1 MAVNP
6 LVSIVIPVY
15 NGSNYMREAIDSA
28 LAQTYPN
35 LEIIVVNDG
44 SSDGGET
51 ERIALSYGDKIRYI
65 HKPNGG
71 VSSALNVGIQA
82 MNGEYLSWLSHD
94 DVYTPTKVE
103 SQIRLLEELTDPRAI
118 AFCSTQQIDRDS
130 APMGSPSGYDLPVR
144 QSIPWERALSHIIDH
159 SCNGCALLIPRH
171 AFDACGGF
179 HEGLRY
185 SQDFLMWMRFFLA
198 KYTLVYDREALVL
211 SRVHPQQVTQTRK
224 DLFAHDSR
232 VVAEILA
239 PELEKVSSKEQNFLY
254 TFAATNAIHSCE
266 DAVRICE
273 EYGRTAGL
281 MTAGKRFRLKLLCAY
296 GRIRPLIRKVYYRL
310 FK

>member
-65 HKPNGG
+65 HKSNGG
-71 VSSALNVGIQA
+71 VSSALNMGIQA

-103 SQIRLLEELTDPRAI
+103 SQVRLLEELADPRAI
-118 AFCSTQQIDRDS
+118 AFCSTQQIDWNS
-130 APMGSPSGYDLPVR
+130 APMGNPSKYDLPVR

-185 SQDFLMWMRFFLA
+185 SQDFLMWMQFFLA
-198 KYTLVYDREALVL
+198 EYKLVYDREVLVL

-239 PELEKVSSKEQNFLY
+239 PELEKVSAKEQNFLY
-254 TFAATNAIHSCE
+254 AFAATNAIHSCE
-266 DAVRICE
+266 SAVRICE

-281 MTAGKRFRLKLLCAY
+281 MTAGRRFRLKFLCAY

-310 FK
+310 LK

>member
-6 LVSIVIPVY
+6 LVSLIIPVY

-51 ERIALSYGDKIRYI
+51 ERIALSYGDRIRYI

-71 VSSALNVGIQA
+71 VSSALNMGIQA

-94 DVYTPTKVE
+94 DVYTPNKVE
-103 SQIRLLEELTDPRAI
+103 RQVQLLQEFHDPRMVAMC
-118 AFCSTQQIDRDS
+118 ATQQIDRNS
-130 APMGSPSGYDLPVR
+130 APMGSPSRFDLPIR
-144 QSIPWERALSHIIDH
+144 QRISRERALSHIIDH
-159 SCNGCALLIPRH
+159 SCNGCALLIPRG
-171 AFDACGGF
+171 AFEECGGF

-185 SQDFLMWMRFFLA
+185 SQDFLMWMQIFLA
-198 KYTLVYDREALVL
+198 GYSLVYDREVSVL

-254 TFAATNAIHSCE
+254 AFAATNAIHSCE
-266 DAVRICE
+266 GAVGICM
-273 EYGRTAGL
+273 EYGRTDRLMSAGRRL
-281 MTAGKRFRLKLLCAY
+281 RLKLLCAY
-296 GRIRPLIRKVYYRL
+296 GRIRPFIRKVYYRL